1 MTAVP
6 GEGPGILEVLVQ
18 PPRCRCC
25 GNPFGED
32 GVRQSSASR
41 EWLACQSDIDT
52 SSLGICEACAAE
64 RDACPRCGRV
74 PRFEA
79 GSNPFLRT
87 RQLRKEDGLRL
98 RTAGLDDLAGYCEP
112 CVVRDF
118 LMDDD
123 LFEMPVSRRAAFDLT
138 VIVAR
143 HLGWSYLVSERGT
156 PIPGDDVA
164 EVEQVAALVCA
175 SLIGQPRKLRFAV
188 ENEARDPAF
197 RRALGMYAE
206 LFEGHEHAVPPLLR
220 TWLRRRDAGELPRQA
235 SNSPA
240 FRHANFLIALILVD
254 IGNLFWVRAA
264 GLKQTRSSATDPDKA
279 LSICDAVAEGLREAG
294 SWIEYE
300 AIKQVRRRYTYR
312 GEVADMSAAH
322 WWSVQELALE
332 LGNVAEACR
341 QSGMD
346 RTTYYKLKRRYRDRG
361 LASLRDVPPNRRNH
375 PQATPSE
382 TVARIV
388 ALALEHPDLG
398 CNRLQTMLAKEGPT
412 VSAATV
418 QKILNRKGLGTRND
432 RRAAL
437 EMTRANRI

>member
-1 MTAVP
+1 M
-6 GEGPGILEVLVQ
+6 
-18 PPRCRCC
+18 
-25 GNPFGED
+25 
-32 GVRQSSASR
+32 
-41 EWLACQSDIDT
+41 
-52 SSLGICEACAAE
+52 
-64 RDACPRCGRV
+64 
-74 PRFEA
+74 
-79 GSNPFLRT
+79 
-87 RQLRKEDGLRL
+87 
-98 RTAGLDDLAGYCEP
+98 
-112 CVVRDF
+112 
-118 LMDDD
+118 
-123 LFEMPVSRRAAFDLT
+123 
-138 VIVAR
+138 
-143 HLGWSYLVSERGT
+143 
-156 PIPGDDVA
+156 
-164 EVEQVAALVCA
+164 
-175 SLIGQPRKLRFAV
+175 
-188 ENEARDPAF
+188 
-197 RRALGMYAE
+197 
-206 LFEGHEHAVPPLLR
+206 PPLLR
-220 TWLRRRDAGELPRQA
+220 TWVRRRDAGELPRQA

-264 GLKQTRSSATDPDKA
+264 GLKQTRSGATDPDKA
-279 LSICDAVAEGLREAG
+279 LSICDAVAEGLKEAG

-312 GEVADMSAAH
+312 GEVADMSAAR
-322 WWSVQELALE
+322 WLSVQELALE

-341 QSGMD
+341 RSGMD

-375 PQATPSE
+375 PQATPPE

-398 CNRLQTMLAKEGPT
+398 CNRLQAVLTEEGLK